1 MKKLNIIGKC
11 FERAIS
17 SLYIGYKGLSFY
29 NKDNFYM
36 SISNFKGRYFY

>member
-11 FERAIS
+11 LERAIN

-29 NKDNFYM
+29 NKDNFDM
-36 SISNFKGRYFY
+36 SKSNFKGKYLD